1 MKRYYLLGAAVL
13 FGVLLWAGPTY
24 ALKVQPTTIDELTL
38 SPGESITK
46 GIRLTNDGL
55 AAITVSPTLYQA
67 EAGFKDDG
75 TAQYSA
81 LTPEATLANWIVFQA
96 GGATALQPGET
107 KTVPIFISVPEN
119 APPGGHYA
127 MIGWGIKNEGS
138 SRNGVSVSGQ
148 TGVNIALDV
157 RGETVE
163 KGEVT
168 YFGTEN
174 GVTKFDKLPITFLAR
189 FNNGGNRHFKP
200 QGDIKI
206 KNMFGSIVTVLP
218 FNNLPGMGNVLPKS
232 NREYKIVW
240 DSGFAFGKYTALFDV
255 SMGSVGSASKSFV
268 FWVLPTGLLILWLII
283 ALAIIVILVL
293 LIKKMLESAG
303 TIKK

>member
-1 MKRYYLLGAAVL
+1 MFLGA
-13 FGVLLWAGPTY
+13 LLWAGPLY
-24 ALKVQPTTIDELTL
+24 ALKVQPTTLDELTL

-46 GIRLTNDGL
+46 GIKLTNEG
-55 AAITVSPTLYQA
+55 ASSITVGPTLFQA
-67 EAGFKDDG
+67 EAGFG
-75 TAQYSA
+75 EGGSA
-81 LTPEATLANWIVFQA
+81 NYFPATSEATLAKWIVFQS
-96 GGATALQPGET
+96 GGIITLQPGET
-107 KTVPIFISVPEN
+107 KTVPVFISVPQN

-127 MIGWGIKNEGS
+127 MIGWGVVDQKNPE
-138 SRNGVSVSGQ
+138 NGVGVVGQ
-148 TGVNIALDV
+148 TGVNVALDV
-157 RGETVE
+157 RGETIE

-174 GVTKFDKLPITFLAR
+174 GVTKFDKLPITFVAR

-200 QGDIKI
+200 QGDVKV

-218 FNNLPGMGNVLPKS
+218 FNNLLGVGNVLPRS

-283 ALAIIVILVL
+283 ALVIIVILVL

-303 TIKK
+303 TVKK